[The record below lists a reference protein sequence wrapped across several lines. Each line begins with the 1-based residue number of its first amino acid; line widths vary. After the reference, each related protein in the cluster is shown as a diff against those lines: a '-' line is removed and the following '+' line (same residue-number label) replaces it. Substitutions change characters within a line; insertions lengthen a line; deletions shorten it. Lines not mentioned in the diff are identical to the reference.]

1 MEIRCAAGLP
11 EGEHLCGNLTWIW
24 HQDIPSRHL
33 TEKQATNVEEWAHG
47 ATYPTTPSLMGDP
60 PHPSLC
66 HVLHAVDIKKKITDF
81 I

>member
-11 EGEHLCGNLTWIW
+11 QGEHLCGNLTWLW

-33 TEKQATNVEEWAHG
+33 AGKQATNVEEWAHG
-47 ATYPTTPSLMGDP
+47 ATYPTMLCLTDLQGDP

-66 HVLHAVDIKKKITDF
+66 CGLHAVDIKKK
-81 I
+81 